1 MLRVLLKSSF
11 LVLLMIISVLSG
23 CTETGTIAK
32 RKATIVSEAFGE
44 AVQSAT
50 IRPVDNAWGG
60 WAAVHPIVS
69 EITDAGGDIVG
80 YTVRMQVVSRSGP
93 FTILV
98 AVGPDLC
105 VRRAEVLEYRGE
117 RGRDVRSPRFT
128 SQFAGKCA
136 NDPIELGNDI
146 HAVSGA
152 TISSRFMT
160 EGVKNA
166 VRIVKSILTDS
177 RPQ

>member
-1 MLRVLLKSSF
+1 MLRVLSKSSS
-11 LVLLMIISVLSG
+11 LVLLMIIPVLGG

-32 RKATIVSEAFGE
+32 RRATIVSEVFGE
-44 AVQSAT
+44 AVRTST
-50 IRPVDNAWGG
+50 IRPVDNAPGG
-60 WAAVHPIVS
+60 PTAVHPIVS
-69 EITDAGGDIVG
+69 KITDASRDIVG

-98 AVGPDLC
+98 AIGPDLC

-128 SQFAGKCA
+128 SQFAGKCI

-146 HAVSGA
+146 HAATGA
-152 TISSRFMT
+152 TISSRTMT
-160 EGVKNA
+160 ESVSNA
-166 VRIVKSILTDS
+166 LRIVKSILTDS